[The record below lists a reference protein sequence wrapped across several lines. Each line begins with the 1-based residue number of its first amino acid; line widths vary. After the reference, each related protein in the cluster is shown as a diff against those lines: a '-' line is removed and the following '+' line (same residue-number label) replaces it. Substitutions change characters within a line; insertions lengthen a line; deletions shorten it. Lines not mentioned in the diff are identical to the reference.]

1 MLLLKYWRG
10 ENFDVT
16 QAQSSSPTVEGA
28 LMELN
33 EFFSLAKERD
43 FKVTRV
49 HTHPHGSFLL
59 CYDKNKWEDGF
70 ESIVKSSMNV
80 PEFCI

>member
-1 MLLLKYWRG
+1 
-10 ENFDVT
+10 
-16 QAQSSSPTVEGA
+16 
-28 LMELN
+28 MELN

-80 PEFCI
+80 PEFCIQQESFGHMLSNFELPEIPKRI